1 MKIDRLIGI
10 LSVLLQRDMVSAPYL
25 AEKFEVSRR
34 TIHRDVED
42 LCKAGIP
49 IATRQGANGGISIME
64 NYKIDRT
71 LLTNSDMQDILTGL
85 RSLDSVSGTNRYQ
98 CLMEKFSKN
107 EYEKTADS
115 QIVVDLSGWDKSFVS
130 DKLELLKLA
139 IEKHLKVTFYYSSPI
154 GESER
159 KAEPYQIIF
168 QWSNWYLW
176 AYCVI
181 RQDYR
186 MFKITRITE
195 LKCTD
200 ETFAKR
206 ENAGYIRQDH
216 WDASGDVK
224 AVIKFDKSARWK
236 VIDDFGAERLSY
248 DNNGDIWLSYVWV
261 SKELFFYHMLSF
273 GDKAEIVEPVEF
285 RNEFCDF
292 VKKILIK
299 YNKT

>member
-10 LSVLLQRDMVSAPYL
+10 LSVLLQKDSVTAPYL
-25 AEKFEVSRR
+25 AEQFEVSRR

-49 IATRQGANGGISIME
+49 IATRQGANGGICIME

-107 EYEKTADS
+107 EYEKIADS
-115 QIVVDLSGWDKSFVS
+115 HIVVDLSGWDKSFVS
-130 DKLELLKLA
+130 EKIELLKQA
-139 IEKHLKVTFYYSSPI
+139 IEKHLKVTFQYSSPI

-159 KAEPYQIIF
+159 EAEPYQIIF

-176 AYCVI
+176 AFCVV

-186 MFKITRITE
+186 MFKLSRMTK
-195 LKCTD
+195 LKCSD

-206 ENAGYIRQDH
+206 ENAGYIRQDR

-224 AVIKFDKSARWK
+224 ALIKFDKSVRWK
-236 VIDDFGAERLSY
+236 VIDDFGAERLRY
-248 DNNGDIWLSYVWV
+248 DDNGDLWLSYVWV
-261 SKELFFYHMLSF
+261 SKESFFYHMLSF
-273 GDKAEIVEPVEF
+273 GNKAEIVEPVEF

-292 VKKILIK
+292 VKKILLK
-299 YNKT
+299 YHKT